1 MYIKIMDYIYSQKQ
15 VQKNIGQSDT
25 LLSESVKFPDMYI
38 N

>member
-25 LLSESVKFPDMYI
+25 LLSVCEISRYVH
-38 N
+38 